1 MPYCIQQFS
10 TSFFLMTS
18 NNTPADQLDISR
30 VLAEMLEFRNEVRGN
45 FVRVTSRL
53 DQMNGKVQT
62 HTIDIE
68 LIKQS
73 NSERDKIEVQ
83 KLAEAQQ
90 QKLLDGLKQL
100 VKDYGTPV
108 SIAGMI
114 VYWIG
119 HSAGVW

>member
-1 MPYCIQQFS
+1 MI
-10 TSFFLMTS
+10 S

-62 HTIDIE
+62 HAIDIE
-68 LIKQS
+68 LIKQR
-73 NSERDKIEVQ
+73 NSDRDKIEVQ

-90 QKLLDGLKQL
+90 QKLLDGIKQL

-108 SIAGMI
+108 SIIGMI

-119 HSAGVW
+119 HSVGVW